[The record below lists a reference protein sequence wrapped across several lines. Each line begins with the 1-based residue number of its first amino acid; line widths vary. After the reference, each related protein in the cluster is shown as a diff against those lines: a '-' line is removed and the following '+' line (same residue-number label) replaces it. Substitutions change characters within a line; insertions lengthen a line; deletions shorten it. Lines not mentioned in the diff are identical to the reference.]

1 MGNDLDLLGSHD
13 VIGQVTI
20 RFAICHFLL
29 VILWNEQTS
38 LSVFEYSAPI
48 RDTCWNY
55 ACAILRDI
63 VDPCAKF
70 KYILHRFTGLR
81 WSGVFHDF

>member
-38 LSVFEYSAPI
+38 LSVFEYSAPFATHAQI
-48 RDTCWNY
+48 THARY
-55 ACAILRDI
+55 HVIL
-63 VDPCAKF
+63 
-70 KYILHRFTGLR
+70 
-81 WSGVFHDF
+81 